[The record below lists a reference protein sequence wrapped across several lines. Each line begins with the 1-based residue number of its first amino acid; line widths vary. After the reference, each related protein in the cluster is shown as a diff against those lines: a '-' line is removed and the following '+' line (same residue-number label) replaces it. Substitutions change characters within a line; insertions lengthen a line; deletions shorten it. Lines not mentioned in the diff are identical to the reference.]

1 MHAIPEH
8 VPAGR
13 VFAFDIFADPRLKP
27 DLHLGY
33 KQLHTEAPDIFYTPL
48 NGGHWV
54 VTRQA
59 AIADILR
66 DTALFSSR
74 NQEIPK
80 TEHNMQLLPLT
91 LDPPEH
97 TPYRQILMQIFAPS
111 AMVALEGHV
120 RDWANRLIDRVAA
133 EGACDFVKS
142 ISSVLPVSVFMQMM
156 GLPLDRLEEFRGWV
170 DEVFRTTDTE
180 RRMALY
186 GRIVEFMTT
195 LIRARTEKREDD
207 IVSRLLD
214 SEVEGRRLSF
224 EEVQGI
230 CLLLFIAGL
239 DTVVNAMSFAARH
252 LAGDPALLARFRTEP
267 GVILTAVEEFLR
279 RYAFTNTC
287 RIVTRDAEHGGV
299 RFRQGDLV
307 FLALALAGLDERE
320 IADPLHF
327 DPDRKGLAHK
337 TFGGGPH
344 QCAGRHLA
352 RIELRI
358 LFEELA
364 RRITNLRLK
373 PGTEPAFRAGFVMA
387 VESLPVE
394 FEAASLR
401 SSQ

>member
-1 MHAIPEH
+1 MQAVPDH
-8 VPAGR
+8 VPANR
-13 VFAFDIFADPRLKP
+13 VFAFDIFGDPRLKP

-33 KQLHTEAPDIFYTPL
+33 KQLHDAAPDIFYTPL

-54 VTRQA
+54 VTRHA
-59 AIADILR
+59 AITDITR
-66 DTALFSSR
+66 DPGVFSSR
-74 NQEIPK
+74 NQEIPR
-80 TEHNMQLLPLT
+80 TGQNTQMGPLT

-111 AMVALEGHV
+111 AMVELEDHV
-120 RDWANRLIDRVAA
+120 RYWTNRLIDGVIADG
-133 EGACDFVKS
+133 ECDFVRS

-170 DEVFRTTDTE
+170 DEAFRTTDTP

-195 LIRARTEKREDD
+195 LIRARMDKPEND
-207 IVSRLLD
+207 IISRLLE
-214 SEVEGRRLSF
+214 SEVEGRRLAF

-239 DTVVNAMSFAARH
+239 DTVVNAMSFGARH
-252 LAGDPALLARFRTEP
+252 LAGDPALLKRFKDEP
-267 GVILTAVEEFLR
+267 IVILTAVEEFLR

-287 RIVTRDAEHGGV
+287 RIVARDADYGGV
-299 RFRQGDLV
+299 RFREGDMV

-320 IADPLHF
+320 IADPLRF

-358 LFEELA
+358 LFEELS
-364 RRITNLRLK
+364 RRITGLRLK
-373 PGTEPAFRAGFVMA
+373 PGTEPTFRAGFVMA

-394 FEAASLR
+394 FEPA
-401 SSQ
+401 